1 MKLEFWA
8 TICLGHGDGGDVAVK
23 VVASDEQYEL
33 LKAIV
38 IQIYHCAAGSL
49 LKKTDTVITRNKH
62 LIEENPA
69 NP

>member
-23 VVASDEQYEL
+23 VDASDEWYEL

-38 IQIYHCAAGSL
+38 I
-49 LKKTDTVITRNKH
+49 
-62 LIEENPA
+62 
-69 NP
+69 